1 MAAIRGGF
9 NYPGMPTETWSA
21 QTPTG
26 TILQAFKKIDAR
38 LKNMIMAGVYAMNDT
53 AKALAFLGAEKI
65 RQDISKQGNYK
76 PYYDKGRLRYSSQ
89 PGTPPAA
96 TKGGTLESSI
106 YAQLNSRAKDNPA
119 VAEFG
124 VTAPFARELEYGTP
138 RIPARPF
145 MLPARQYVA
154 SIAEDVV
161 KVSLERAYERNIRK
175 QNQKGNN
182 IVIDLG
188 F

>member
-1 MAAIRGGF
+1 
-9 NYPGMPTETWSA
+9 
-21 QTPTG
+21 
-26 TILQAFKKIDAR
+26 
-38 LKNMIMAGVYAMNDT
+38 MIMAGVYAMNDT
-53 AKALAFLGAEKI
+53 AKALAFLGANQI
-65 RQDISKQGNYK
+65 RQEISKPGSYK
-76 PYYDKGRLRYSSQ
+76 PYYHKGKIRYSSQ
-89 PGTPPAA
+89 PGQPPAA
-96 TKGGTLESSI
+96 TQGGTLESSI
-106 YAQLNSRAKDNPA
+106 YAQLNSKKKDNPA
-119 VAEFG
+119 IAEFG
-124 VTAPFARELEYGTP
+124 VTAPFARELEFGTP

-145 MLPARQYVA
+145 MLPSRQFVA